1 MATWNGQIAVAE
13 WYALGGVVAPGPTV
27 PTAPQYNLL
36 PPPQQQHH
44 QPQQPSAEQPQQQ
57 QPMLQQLPQ
66 PQQLQQG
73 NVHGLATPMPMRPV
87 RQLPAQYGGA
97 VPSFDASPISA
108 HHATLISTHLIPRVA
123 VAAAP
128 PIGSSTA
135 GGSVASPHTVI
146 ASSPSQP
153 VPASI
158 SARDASGHTVAQLTL
173 EGNTGFVTVWPAGDK
188 TKVGVRRKRD
198 DESGVEL
205 VSIKVKRGDSSVKVE
220 WLSLG
225 NRTALGDFDTSSTI
239 TKAERVDGLDKNGSV
254 TVSFPLTPRVEMPAA
269 QQATQL
275 QSVNVNPEIVDD
287 EARFKIDVVGA
298 GTAIEFVKEQQG
310 VLVLLVTRAAPLY
323 VMLEASEYPAG
334 QQHYLIHLGDR
345 VIKRGHED
353 AFELGRTDNDDG
365 GTELVVTLM
374 VEAQATVAP
383 EEGGDSQ
390 SSDGWC

>member
-173 EGNTGFVTVWPAGDK
+173 EGNTVRPAPA
-188 TKVGVRRKRD
+188 TSARRPMTHAHAARPCRTHHIPRARSLVHAAVASPCSSRD
-198 DESGVEL
+198 
-205 VSIKVKRGDSSVKVE
+205 RGS
-220 WLSLG
+220 
-225 NRTALGDFDTSSTI
+225 
-239 TKAERVDGLDKNGSV
+239 
-254 TVSFPLTPRVEMPAA
+254 
-269 QQATQL
+269 
-275 QSVNVNPEIVDD
+275 
-287 EARFKIDVVGA
+287 
-298 GTAIEFVKEQQG
+298 
-310 VLVLLVTRAAPLY
+310 
-323 VMLEASEYPAG
+323 
-334 QQHYLIHLGDR
+334 
-345 VIKRGHED
+345 
-353 AFELGRTDNDDG
+353 
-365 GTELVVTLM
+365 
-374 VEAQATVAP
+374 
-383 EEGGDSQ
+383 
-390 SSDGWC
+390 